1 MIEVQ
6 QDIIFLSLSPRF
18 SSWMSEND
26 WYPPKFASDF
36 EGSKPSGF
44 RDAGFFSHQTLQFN
58 PSQARPS
65 WGVTI
70 VTSAPV
76 GM

>member
-1 MIEVQ
+1 
-6 QDIIFLSLSPRF
+6 
-18 SSWMSEND
+18 
-26 WYPPKFASDF
+26 
-36 EGSKPSGF
+36 
-44 RDAGFFSHQTLQFN
+44 LQFN